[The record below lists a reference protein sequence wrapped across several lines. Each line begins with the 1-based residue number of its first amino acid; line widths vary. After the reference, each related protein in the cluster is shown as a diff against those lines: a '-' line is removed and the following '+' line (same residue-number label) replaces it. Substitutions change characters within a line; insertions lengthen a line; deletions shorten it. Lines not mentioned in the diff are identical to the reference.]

1 MPAIT
6 LDNPVVTPATDAV
19 TYDEV
24 WLSDLHVMAPNP
36 NGAVGLRATIFPA
49 RTLESGEKELN
60 KEAATVVKVDDFFA
74 DAGESELELMYALIL
89 AIKARAGV

>member
-6 LDNPVVTPATDAV
+6 LETPVTTPAVESA

-24 WLSDLHVMAPNP
+24 WLGDLHVMANDPNRP
-36 NGAVGLRATIFPA
+36 VGMRATLYPA

-60 KEAATVVKVDDFFA
+60 RDAAVVVKVDDFFQEA
-74 DAGESELELMYALIL
+74 DQSELELMYALIL